1 MKQSWS
7 RVKVALPLA
16 PYALGFGQELVRRGY
31 TELSAAEQVRLMA
44 HVSRWM
50 ASKGLGAVVLNSE
63 QAEEYCRA
71 RRAQGYTARLVP
83 STVGCLMEFLGGQ
96 GVPAWPGPEVP
107 ASPEALLLARYE
119 GHLVAERGLS
129 KVVVRHWVKAA
140 GLFLAVQPGFAAG
153 ERGAGAAEVN
163 AFCVRELPRR
173 SATGARD
180 LAAALRSFLR
190 FLHVEGLVGAPLAQA
205 VPPVANRKGTGLPRS
220 LEPSVVA
227 RLLASCDRRTGLG
240 RRDYAMLLLL
250 ARLGLRAGEVAS
262 LALDDIDWRAGQ
274 LTVRGKGGRQD
285 RLPLPADVGAAIAA
299 YLRRGRPGT
308 GDRRVFVRVLA
319 PAVGLGTTAVIWAVY
334 SACDRAGLPR
344 VGAHRLRHTLA
355 CEALRAGASLVE
367 VGQLLRHAVVGT
379 TAIYAKVDFVA
390 LRPLALPWPGRLS

>member
-1 MKQSWS
+1 MRKSWS
-7 RVKVALPLA
+7 RVKVTGPLA
-16 PYALGFGQELVRRGY
+16 PYALDFGQELVRRGY
-31 TELSAAEQVRLMA
+31 TELSTAEQVRLMA
-44 HVSRWM
+44 HLSRWM
-50 ASKGLGAVVLNSE
+50 ASEGLRAVVLNSE

-83 STVGCLMEFLGGQ
+83 STVGCLMEFLRGQ
-96 GVPAWPGPEVP
+96 SVPASPEPEVP

-119 GHLVAERGLS
+119 EHLIAERGLCEA
-129 KVVVRHWVKAA
+129 VVKDWVKWAA
-140 GLFLAVQPGFAAG
+140 LFLSANSGLAAG
-153 ERGAGAAEVN
+153 ERAVGAAEVST
-163 AFCVRELPRR
+163 FCARELPRR
-173 SATGARD
+173 SVARAKAQ
-180 LAAALRSFLR
+180 AAALRSFLR

-205 VPPVANRKGTGLPRS
+205 VPPVANRKGTGLPRG
-220 LEPSVVA
+220 LEPSAVA
-227 RLLASCDRRTGLG
+227 RLLASCDRRTRLG

-250 ARLGLRAGEVAS
+250 ARLGLRAGEVAR

-285 RLPLPADVGAAIAA
+285 RLPLPADVGAAIAG
-299 YLRRGRPGT
+299 YLRRGRPST

-319 PAVGLGTTAVIWAVY
+319 PAVGLGPTAVIWAVY

-355 CEALRAGASLVE
+355 CEALRAGASLIE

-379 TAIYAKVDFVA
+379 TAIYAKVDFGA
-390 LRPLALPWPGRLS
+390 LRPLALPWPGRVS